1 MAIETADLASLIR
14 KVRDA
19 QAKPTPEPEKP
30 VPSKSA
36 KESKPR
42 AQAPASEPS
51 PETKPDAQAPAPE
64 PAVDIQ
70 DLHAELHA
78 DELLLERI
86 LGLLYRAKKRNPL
99 SGAVSILDMEKA
111 LGLEREA
118 ATFVMDYMKSTKVIQ
133 MDDKSRMSIT
143 VIGIDYLRRSLGV
156 AKVAA
161 AES

>member
-19 QAKPTPEPEKP
+19 QTKPAPEPEP
-30 VPSKSA
+30 PAPSKPA
-36 KESKPR
+36 KEPKAR
-42 AQAPASEPS
+42 AQAPV
-51 PETKPDAQAPAPE
+51 PE

-161 AES
+161 SEF